1 MVHTMSHT
9 EVLQC
14 SADDIWG
21 ACKHADDILP
31 HLMPDFFTKS
41 VFLQGHGEPGSIR
54 IVKLGPAAPHAA
66 EVKERMD
73 TFDDATKTLGYT
85 VLEGDRRYSSFSA
98 QMKFVPAG
106 KTTEAIWTATY
117 EPVGDMGPPEHIKQI
132 VVLVFKTL
140 ERAVLS
146 RKTLSHTE
154 TLDASPDAIWEACKH
169 ADELLPKAMPEFFT
183 SSTFLQG
190 HGEPGSIRVVKMGPA
205 IPHAGEV
212 TERMDLFDEASKTLG
227 YTVLQGDSRYHYF
240 SATMKFAP
248 GAAAAGTTD
257 ATWTAT
263 YVPVGD
269 MGPPEHIKQIAI
281 LVFKALA
288 GVAKA
293 NPTVA

>member
-1 MVHTMSHT
+1 MSKYLA
-9 EVLQC
+9 VLFMLEPEGPPVLR
-14 SADDIWG
+14 ADDIWG
-21 ACKHADDILP
+21 ACKHAHDILP
-31 HLMPDFFTKS
+31 HLLPGFFTKS

-73 TFDDATKTLGYT
+73 TFDDPTKTLGYT
-85 VLEGDRRYSSFSA
+85 VLEGDRLRQSLSRQHGAF
-98 QMKFVPAG
+98 Q
-106 KTTEAIWTATY
+106 
-117 EPVGDMGPPEHIKQI
+117 
-132 VVLVFKTL
+132 TL
-140 ERAVLS
+140 EDQNNDL
-146 RKTLSHTE
+146 
-154 TLDASPDAIWEACKH
+154 LDVFRRTHVSDGFVYAIWEACKH
-169 ADELLPKAMPEFFT
+169 ADELLPKAMPEFLT

-227 YTVLQGDSRYHYF
+227 P
-240 SATMKFAP
+240 TMKFAP

-281 LVFKALA
+281 LVVKALA

-293 NPTVA
+293 DPT